1 MTGQAGLDSVI
12 WRPQNRFA
20 ASIVSLRE
28 LRMFNDTGGV
38 AVNFDVRRA
47 REPEIALVGTQSES
61 LSLWE
66 TRSGSGFVTRPKFNA
81 ELVTIRFVTS
91 GTIVYRHRVGD
102 IVGSPT
108 HATLVGFEDLREVE
122 ASDAFGA
129 VSATL
134 RVADLATAHAA
145 LTGGDPLALP
155 RLASVAEIASPGMR
169 ALFCTLREVRRQ
181 VQEAPRSGDLLV
193 PLVREIMAYQLLSVW
208 PRQATPAS
216 ATVGREGPPR
226 SLQTALDYIMANLR
240 GPLML
245 ADIAAAAGISVRSL
259 QDRFRRDLGQTPVQ
273 FLIDQRLERAH
284 RDLLSPGNTL
294 SVAAIGRRW
303 GFAHPS
309 DFGQRY
315 RKRYGCT
322 PSATRHQA
330 GRAH

>member
-38 AVNFDVRRA
+38 PVNFDVRRA
-47 REPEIALVGTQSES
+47 CVPEIALVGSQSES

-91 GTIVYRHRVGD
+91 GTIVYHHRVGD

-122 ASDAFGA
+122 ASGAFGA

-134 RVADLATAHAA
+134 RVPDLATAQAA
-145 LTGGDPLALP
+145 LTGGDPLVLP
-155 RLASVAEIASPGMR
+155 RLAPVAEIAGPGMR
-169 ALFCTLREVRRQ
+169 ALFCTMREVRRQ

-208 PRQATPAS
+208 PRQATP

-273 FLIDQRLERAH
+273 FLIDQRLEHAH